1 MNQVVGTGMA
11 VQHRGRLPLGC
22 DAHPLVG
29 GTLMQAR
36 RIAILVSCV
45 VTLLSAGSVAAQGK
59 PKLPLGLD
67 ADSAFVPA
75 DNPMTPERIALG
87 KKFFWDTRWSS
98 SGTVACVSCHRPEH
112 GWSDP
117 RQFSINFAGK
127 PTSRHSPTIVN
138 RLFSDRQL
146 WTGLRPSLE
155 EQALRDSNRT
165 DEMVVKNLGSIPAYQ
180 AEFRRVFGTELH
192 PDGVAKAIASY
203 VRTIVS
209 GNSPYDRFRA
219 GEKTALSPAAQR
231 GQALFAGRARCVAC
245 HAGFNF
251 TDEGYRNIGVGMD
264 RADPDLGRYTV
275 TKDEADKGAFKTPTL
290 RDVARRGPYMHDGS
304 EKTLADVV
312 AFYDRGGVKNPWLSQ
327 DIKPLGLNREEQTDL
342 VAFLHALTGE
352 IDPEVGQPPVLPQ

>member
-1 MNQVVGTGMA
+1 
-11 VQHRGRLPLGC
+11 
-22 DAHPLVG
+22 
-29 GTLMQAR
+29 MQAR

-45 VTLLSAGSVAAQGK
+45 VMLLSAGSVAAQGK

-75 DNPMTPERIALG
+75 DNPMTPEKIALG
-87 KKFFWDTRWSS
+87 KKFFWDTRWSI

-117 RQFSINFAGK
+117 RQFSITFAGK
-127 PTSRHSPTIVN
+127 PTPRHSPTIEN

-146 WTGLRPSLE
+146 WIGLRPSLE

-165 DEMVVKNLGSIPAYQ
+165 DEMVVKHLGSVPAYQ
-180 AEFRRVFGTELH
+180 AEFRRVFGTEFH

-219 GEKTALSPAAQR
+219 GEKSALSPAAQR

-264 RADPDLGRYTV
+264 KADPDLGRYTV

-327 DIKPLGLNREEQTDL
+327 DIKPLGLSKEEQTDL